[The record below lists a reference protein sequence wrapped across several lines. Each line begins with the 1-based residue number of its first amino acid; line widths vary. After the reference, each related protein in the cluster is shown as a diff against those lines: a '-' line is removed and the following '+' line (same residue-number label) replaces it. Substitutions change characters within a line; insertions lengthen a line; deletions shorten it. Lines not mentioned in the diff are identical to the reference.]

1 MKYILRISQEH
12 PSLPLAEVKA
22 VLEGKI
28 LEKEKE
34 LVIVECRN
42 PDDLKSLAFT
52 FEFGEIIFDGAL
64 EEFEKI
70 ELHASKLLD
79 SAESKQLLG
88 ANKLQQKRFMVKISG
103 NPALARRIGGIIQDK
118 THAPVD
124 LENPEDVF
132 IGFMLGGRLV
142 LAKRLFVSRRGDF
155 EERKVKYRPYFHP
168 TSMHPKFCRLLVN
181 LSGVKKGRMLD
192 PFSGTGGILIESAML
207 GNETYGS
214 DIDNAMVFGAREN
227 LAHAGV
233 KADVRTADARKIS
246 KYFKMKFDAIVTD
259 PPYGR
264 SSTLMG
270 EKIQSLYGQFLND
283 AKKILK
289 KKGKIVIVAPV
300 EVDMEKAA
308 KGYRI
313 EQKHLQRV
321 HKSLYRHFFVLS
333 KKDKPKKGKKKD
345 D

>member
-1 MKYILRISQEH
+1 MRYILRISQEH
-12 PSLPLAEVKA
+12 PSLPLAEISA
-22 VLEGKI
+22 VIDGKV

-34 LVIVECRN
+34 LVIIECKN
-42 PDDLKSLAFT
+42 PEDLRSLAFT
-52 FEFGEIIFDGAL
+52 FEFGEVLFDGSP
-64 EEFEKI
+64 EKFGTI
-70 ELHASKLLD
+70 KLPASDK
-79 SAESKQLLG
+79 S
-88 ANKLQQKRFMVKISG
+88 FMVRIAG
-103 NPALARRIGGIIQDK
+103 DPALSRRIGGLLQDK
-118 THAPVD
+118 TRAPVD
-124 LENPEDVF
+124 LEKPEEVF
-132 IGFMLGGRLV
+132 VGFMLGSRLV
-142 LAKRLFVSRRGDF
+142 LARQLFVSRRGDF

-181 LSGVKKGRMLD
+181 LSGVRKGKVLD

-207 GNETYGS
+207 GNQTYGS
-214 DIDNAMVFGAREN
+214 DIDDAMVFGAREN
-227 LAHAGV
+227 LAHAKV
-233 KADVRTADARKIS
+233 KADVRRADARKIS
-246 KYFKMKFDAIVTD
+246 EYFKMRFDAIVTD

-270 EKIQSLYGQFLND
+270 EKIQSLYELFLAE

-289 KKGKIVIVAPV
+289 QKGKIVIVAPV

-308 KGYRI
+308 KGYAI

-333 KKDKPKKGKKKD
+333 KKDKPKKGKRKD

>member
-1 MKYILRISQEH
+1 MRYILRISQEH

-22 VLEGKI
+22 VLDGKV

-34 LVIVECRN
+34 LVIAECRD
-42 PDDLKSLAFT
+42 PESLKRLAFT
-52 FEFGEIIFDGAL
+52 FEFGEVLFDGAP
-64 EEFEKI
+64 EEFEKTI
-70 ELHASKLLD
+70 IPASKK
-79 SAESKQLLG
+79 S
-88 ANKLQQKRFMVKISG
+88 FMVKISG
-103 NPALARRIGGIIQDK
+103 DPALARGIGGVIQGK

-124 LENPEDVF
+124 LEHPDEVF
-132 IGFMLGGRLV
+132 IGFELGGRLI
-142 LAKRLFVSRRGDF
+142 LARQLFASRRGDF

-181 LSGVKKGRMLD
+181 LSGVRKGKILD

-207 GNETYGS
+207 GNDTYGS
-214 DIDNAMVFGAREN
+214 DIDNAMVFGSREN

-233 KADVRTADARKIS
+233 KADVRAADARKVS
-246 KYFKMKFDAIVTD
+246 QYFKMRFDAIVTD

-321 HKSLYRHFFVLS
+321 HKSLCRHFFVLS
-333 KKDKPKKGKKKD
+333 KKDKPKRGNGKD